1 MLLDYTSLLLAVG
14 FSGAALSI
22 TLLVT
27 WWSSRAET
35 FLLTWAIGITLIVAG
50 VPLFGVYSGQGGP
63 WLACAAFVFF
73 TAGLGTIHS
82 AAYQFRRRRSPT
94 RIALIWTAVAVVLFL
109 IPFALGYDALAFM
122 VFNTAAALMLFA
134 TARQYLK
141 TRAEAPSAIIG
152 LVVLY
157 AATGVS
163 FLLCTIMLV
172 RGGSL
177 VLEAPPMNW
186 AENLNVIVAII
197 GITGVGAISLA
208 LHQTRMALRHR
219 ADARTDPLTG
229 LLNRRALYD
238 IFGKKDV
245 PPGTAVLVLDL
256 DHFKTVNDR
265 YGHGVGD
272 DVLKLFAEIV
282 LLNIR
287 STDVAARH
295 GGEEFCLILPGQT
308 PEAALELAETIRNRF
323 GAEPI
328 DTPEGPLFSTVSGG
342 MCFVDHPGHSFNSVL
357 QRADQALY
365 LAKRGGR
372 NRISVERSRLAA

>member
-50 VPLFGVYSGQGGP
+50 VPLFGVYSGQGGA

-141 TRAEAPSAIIG
+141 TRAEAPTAIIG

-157 AATGVS
+157 AATGIS
-163 FLLCTIMLV
+163 FLLCTMMLA
-172 RGGSL
+172 REGSL

-238 IFGKKDV
+238 IFGTKDV

-256 DHFKTVNDR
+256 DHFKAVNDR

-342 MCFVDHPGHSFNSVL
+342 MCFVDQPGHSFSSVL